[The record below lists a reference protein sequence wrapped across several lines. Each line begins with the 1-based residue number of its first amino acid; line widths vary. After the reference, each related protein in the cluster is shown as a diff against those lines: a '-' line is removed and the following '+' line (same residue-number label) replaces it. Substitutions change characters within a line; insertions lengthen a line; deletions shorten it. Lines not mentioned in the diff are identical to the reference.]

1 MLHENSKVTIL
12 NYPQIPGLQN
22 QGSQNEMRTGGSP
35 AVGLGS
41 MSARTLKQALTQEQ
55 RALQSFNANN
65 VRANMRGTNANRLL
79 EGI

>member
-1 MLHENSKVTIL
+1 
-12 NYPQIPGLQN
+12 
-22 QGSQNEMRTGGSP
+22 
-35 AVGLGS
+35 

-65 VRANMRGTNANRLL
+65 VRTNMRGTNANRLL

>member
-1 MLHENSKVTIL
+1 MH
-12 NYPQIPGLQN
+12 
-22 QGSQNEMRTGGSP
+22 TGGSP
-35 AVGLGS
+35 AAGLGS

-65 VRANMRGTNANRLL
+65 VRTNMRGTNANRLL